1 MGTPSLQLLSEKL
14 LMRKRDRI
22 YQKRSSTTKDTRK
35 NPQGDRKEGQWG
47 GTVKIHT
54 IEKAVLRGKV
64 IVKQAY
70 LSLLKQG
77 NKSKNKQMRSKET

>member
-1 MGTPSLQLLSEKL
+1 MIESTRKDLLQLKIQGKIHKEKE
-14 LMRKRDRI
+14 RRG
-22 YQKRSSTTKDTRK
+22 S
-35 NPQGDRKEGQWG
+35 GG

-77 NKSKNKQMRSKET
+77 NRSKNKQMRSKET

>member
-1 MGTPSLQLLSEKL
+1 MIESTRKDLLQLKI
-14 LMRKRDRI
+14 KG
-22 YQKRSSTTKDTRK
+22 K
-35 NPQGDRKEGQWG
+35 NPQGGGKEGQWG

-54 IEKAVLRGKV
+54 IEKAVIRGKV

>member
-1 MGTPSLQLLSEKL
+1 MIESTRKDLLQLK
-14 LMRKRDRI
+14 I
-22 YQKRSSTTKDTRK
+22 
-35 NPQGDRKEGQWG
+35 QGKIHKDRKEGQWG